1 MLSEKSSDT
10 PDSPETPRESPPLPG
25 RTVSSDE
32 LFQGRHELLIDHHG
46 ELYRLRLTKTGKLIL
61 NK

>member
-1 MLSEKSSDT
+1 MLADKSSDT
-10 PDSPETPRESPPLPG
+10 PPTPESTRDTPAPPA
-25 RTVSSDE
+25 RTVPSDE

-46 ELYRLRLTKTGKLIL
+46 EIYRLRLTKTGKLIL